1 MKFISNTND
10 IRHHLGIKNESYPA
24 SIRNI
29 TFDSRKVK
37 KSSFFICLKGENSD
51 GNEFIDEALKKGAS
65 LILSNR
71 KKLAENNKKIIY
83 TPNTIKALRKISES
97 IINSFSNNRIGIT
110 GSNGKTTTTKI
121 ITKTLFNS
129 SATIK
134 NFNNEIGMPL
144 SIMNARMNAKNL
156 VIEMGAAKF
165 KDIDYLSSILKP
177 NIGIITNIGHSHLE
191 NLKNTEGVLKV
202 KSELVSN
209 ITKGGHLIV
218 PANNENHLSYWK
230 KIRRDID
237 LITFSAYKNADFIAK
252 NIKESNAGMSFLIH
266 SKNYD
271 VNVDIKTDLSGMHN
285 VENILAA
292 YIVNFLTQKNN
303 KFFQKKMSLIDRY
316 TSRQRKLDWINKSML
331 IDDSYNANPDSVKKS
346 LELLSKYKE
355 RKLFIMGDMLELGKQ
370 STSYHKQI
378 GKYAADMGI
387 DIVLAFGDH
396 TRHSVNEF
404 GKNGFFFECEKELK
418 DFINNNVKSKDI
430 VLLKGSRGMKMERFI
445 NV

>member
-1 MKFISNTND
+1 MKFITNTND
-10 IRHHLGIKNESYPA
+10 IRHHLGIKNESYPDP
-24 SIRNI
+24 ITNI

-37 KSSFFICLKGENSD
+37 KSSFFICLKGESSD
-51 GNEFIDEALKKGAS
+51 GNEFIDKALKKGAS

-71 KKLAENNKKIIY
+71 KKLAENNNKIIY
-83 TPNTIKALRKISES
+83 TPNTIKALRKISKS
-97 IINSFSNNRIGIT
+97 IINSFPNNRIGIT

-144 SIMNARMNAKNL
+144 SIMNARKNAKNL

-191 NLKNTEGVLKV
+191 NLKSTEGVLKV
-202 KSELVSN
+202 KSELISN
-209 ITKGGHLIV
+209 ISKGGHLIV

-303 KFFQKKMSLIDRY
+303 KYFQKK
-316 TSRQRKLDWINKSML
+316 
-331 IDDSYNANPDSVKKS
+331 
-346 LELLSKYKE
+346 KY
-355 RKLFIMGDMLELGKQ
+355 
-370 STSYHKQI
+370 H
-378 GKYAADMGI
+378 
-387 DIVLAFGDH
+387 
-396 TRHSVNEF
+396 
-404 GKNGFFFECEKELK
+404 
-418 DFINNNVKSKDI
+418 
-430 VLLKGSRGMKMERFI
+430 
-445 NV
+445 

>member
-24 SIRNI
+24 SITNI

-144 SIMNARMNAKNL
+144 SIMNARTNAKNL

-202 KSELVSN
+202 KSELISN

-303 KFFQKKMSLIDRY
+303 KFFQKKISLIDRHI
-316 TSRQRKLDWINKSML
+316 SRQRKLDWINNSML

-370 STSYHKQI
+370 SASYHKQI

-387 DIVLAFGDH
+387 DIVLAVGDH
-396 TRHSVNEF
+396 TKHSVNEF

>member
-10 IRHHLGIKNESYPA
+10 IRHHLGIKSESYPDPI
-24 SIRNI
+24 SNI

-37 KSSFFICLKGENSD
+37 KSSFFICLKGESSD
-51 GNEFIDEALKKGAS
+51 GNEFIDEALNKGAS

-83 TPNTIKALRKISES
+83 TPDTIKALRKISKS

-129 SATIK
+129 SGTIK

-144 SIMNARMNAKNL
+144 SIMNARVQAKNL

-165 KDIDYLSSILKP
+165 KDINYLSSILKP
-177 NIGIITNIGHSHLE
+177 SIGIITNIGHSHLE
-191 NLKNTEGVLKV
+191 NLQNTEGVLKV
-202 KSELVSN
+202 KSELIPN
-209 ITKGGHLIV
+209 ITKGGYLIV
-218 PANNENHLSYWK
+218 PANNEKHLSYWK
-230 KIRRDID
+230 KIRSDIKV
-237 LITFSAYKNADFIAK
+237 ITFSAHKNADFIAK
-252 NIKESNAGMSFLIH
+252 NIKESSAGMIFSIV

-271 VNVDIKTDLSGMHN
+271 VDLDIKTDLMGMHN
-285 VENILAA
+285 IENILVA

-303 KFFQKKMSLIDRY
+303 KYFQKKISLVDRY
-316 TSRQRKLDWINKSML
+316 TSRQRKLDWINNSML

-378 GKYAADMGI
+378 GKYAADKGI
-387 DIVLAFGDH
+387 DIILAIGDH
-396 TRHSVNEF
+396 TKHSANEF
-404 GKNGFFFECEKELK
+404 GENGFFFECEKELK
-418 DFINNNVKSKDI
+418 DFINNNVKSNDI

>member
-191 NLKNTEGVLKV
+191 NLINTEGVLKV
-202 KSELVSN
+202 KSELISN

-237 LITFSAYKNADFIAK
+237 LITFSA
-252 NIKESNAGMSFLIH
+252 
-266 SKNYD
+266 
-271 VNVDIKTDLSGMHN
+271 
-285 VENILAA
+285 
-292 YIVNFLTQKNN
+292 
-303 KFFQKKMSLIDRY
+303 
-316 TSRQRKLDWINKSML
+316 
-331 IDDSYNANPDSVKKS
+331 
-346 LELLSKYKE
+346 
-355 RKLFIMGDMLELGKQ
+355 
-370 STSYHKQI
+370 
-378 GKYAADMGI
+378 
-387 DIVLAFGDH
+387 
-396 TRHSVNEF
+396 
-404 GKNGFFFECEKELK
+404 
-418 DFINNNVKSKDI
+418 
-430 VLLKGSRGMKMERFI
+430 
-445 NV
+445 